1 VRVLV
6 VEDEIKMAALV
17 RRGLEREG
25 YAVDVATDGD
35 EALWAA
41 REQEYDLIVL
51 DAMIPG
57 VDGFSVCRTLRA
69 EGRWAPVLMLT
80 ARDGVE
86 DRVAGL
92 DAGADDY
99 LTKPFAFAELF
110 ARLRALVRRR
120 LSERPPVLRSGD
132 LELDP
137 ATRSVR
143 RGGTPV
149 NLSAK
154 EFSLLEFLMRH
165 PGEVLSRNTILEHV
179 WDFAYEGVSNVVD
192 VYIRYVREKI
202 DRPFD
207 RHSIETV
214 RGAGYR
220 FVDDGPPED
229 GESVRSPADAAEAEH
244 PPVAAADDAL
254 R

>member
-1 VRVLV
+1 
-6 VEDEIKMAALV
+6 
-17 RRGLEREG
+17 
-25 YAVDVATDGD
+25 
-35 EALWAA
+35 
-41 REQEYDLIVL
+41 
-51 DAMIPG
+51 
-57 VDGFSVCRTLRA
+57 
-69 EGRWAPVLMLT
+69 
-80 ARDGVE
+80 
-86 DRVAGL
+86 
-92 DAGADDY
+92 
-99 LTKPFAFAELF
+99 
-110 ARLRALVRRR
+110 
-120 LSERPPVLRSGD
+120 VLRSGD

-143 RGGTPV
+143 RGDTPI

-220 FVDDGPPED
+220 FVDEIVPAGADGVASSDGGARLHDGP
-229 GESVRSPADAAEAEH
+229 V